1 MSTKQ
6 KPSKKK
12 NAELAARAAQVAK
25 LEEAGV
31 IETQGTPAAPTVA
44 EDAQDGAQ
52 VPEMAQAPEIAQEAP
67 TEAPTTAEPPKANA
81 WAEFFGTH
89 EHKPSFDPASVT
101 LKDLAEGFSIHL
113 MVAGK
118 SPGTR
123 MSYLLDLGL
132 AMSVLGEDTR
142 VQDLT
147 EEQVTACFE
156 SEPVTKTRSG
166 RGKAQVGIDKT
177 RRVFRQ
183 AMDFAVSKGVI
194 ATSPVAK
201 VYCGRRG
208 KGDA

>member
-31 IETQGTPAAPTVA
+31 IETQGAPAAPTVA

-52 VPEMAQAPEIAQEAP
+52 VEAVPEA
-67 TEAPTTAEPPKANA
+67 AEPPKANA

>member
-31 IETQGTPAAPTVA
+31 IETQGPPAAPTVA

-52 VPEMAQAPEIAQEAP
+52 IEA
-67 TEAPTTAEPPKANA
+67 APTTAEPPKANA